1 MSIWVWVWVLIP
13 NFLGFWVLG
22 MGIDTQFL
30 GYWVL
35 GMGWVSGLFGFWVLG
50 MGWVDIYIPIPKTQ
64 IFLGRKLCFQSR
76 SKNLRLV
83 KAPSFIG
90 NRLIMAKLI

>member
-1 MSIWVWVWVLIP
+1 MSI
-13 NFLGFWVLG
+13 WVLG

-64 IFLGRKLCFQSR
+64 IFWVESSAWNTRRTIYMLSEE
-76 SKNLRLV
+76 
-83 KAPSFIG
+83 
-90 NRLIMAKLI
+90 

>member
-1 MSIWVWVWVLIP
+1 MSI
-13 NFLGFWVLG
+13 WVLG

-50 MGWVDIYIPIPKTQ
+50 MGWVDIYIPIPKTRY
-64 IFLGRKLCFQSR
+64 F
-76 SKNLRLV
+76 
-83 KAPSFIG
+83 
-90 NRLIMAKLI
+90 

>member
-1 MSIWVWVWVLIP
+1 MSIWVWVLIP

-35 GMGWVSGLFGFWVLG
+35 GMGI
-50 MGWVDIYIPIPKTQ
+50 DTQ
-64 IFLGRKLCFQSR
+64 FLGYWVWVGYLGF
-76 SKNLRLV
+76 L
-83 KAPSFIG
+83 
-90 NRLIMAKLI
+90 

>member
-1 MSIWVWVWVLIP
+1 MKIFTK
-13 NFLGFWVLG
+13 NTQFYEYLGMG

-35 GMGWVSGLFGFWVLG
+35 GMGWVSGLFGNWVLG

-64 IFLGRKLCFQSR
+64 IFSGRKLW
-76 SKNLRLV
+76 L
-83 KAPSFIG
+83 
-90 NRLIMAKLI
+90 

>member
-1 MSIWVWVWVLIP
+1 MSIWVWVLIP
-13 NFLGFWVLG
+13 NFLGFWVLGMGIDTQFLGYWVLG

-50 MGWVDIYIPIPKTQ
+50 MGWVDISISIPNPYPIPNTQ
-64 IFLGRKLCFQSR
+64 EIWYQTLFFSKL
-76 SKNLRLV
+76 N
-83 KAPSFIG
+83 
-90 NRLIMAKLI
+90 